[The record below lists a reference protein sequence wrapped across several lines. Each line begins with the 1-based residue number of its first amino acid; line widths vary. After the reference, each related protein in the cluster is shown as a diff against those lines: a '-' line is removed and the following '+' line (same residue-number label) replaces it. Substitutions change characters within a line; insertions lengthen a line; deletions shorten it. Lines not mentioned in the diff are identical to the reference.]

1 MRLDRCLANAGLGS
15 RSEVRDLV
23 KKGQVTI
30 SGQIVRDPGYRIQPE
45 QTDVVCVK
53 GQSILVRHQIHLML
67 HKPAGLVTAL
77 DDKHLPTIASLVP
90 EQLWQRGLFPV
101 GRLDRDTTG
110 LLILT
115 TDGTLGHRLA
125 SPHWEVWKKYE
136 LTVEGAAFTA
146 VDPELFV
153 HGLILPDG
161 LHCQPA
167 KLEIHTSHAA
177 SLTIHEG
184 KFHQVKRMM
193 LATGRTVTRLH
204 RHSVGSLALDPG
216 LAPGQWRELAP
227 DEIQSLYQLV
237 DLEPDKDR

>member
-15 RSEVRDLV
+15 RTEVRDLV
-23 KKGQVTI
+23 KKGRVTVCGQV
-30 SGQIVRDPGYRIQPE
+30 VRDPGYRVQPD
-45 QTDVVCVK
+45 QTDAVYVN

-90 EQLWQRGLFPV
+90 QQLWRRGLFPV

-125 SPHWEVWKKYE
+125 SPNWEVWKKYE

-146 VDPELFV
+146 ADPERFA

-161 LHCQPA
+161 LQCQPA
-167 KLEIHTSHAA
+167 RLEILDSHKA
-177 SLTIHEG
+177 SLTLHEG
-184 KFHQVKRMM
+184 KYHQVKRMM

-204 RHSVGSLALDPG
+204 RHSVGSLVLDPA
-216 LAPGQWRELAP
+216 LLPGQWRELTGE
-227 DEIQSLYQLV
+227 EIDTLYRLV
-237 DLEPDKDR
+237 DLSPDKGS